1 MKKLLGPISIA
12 VLLSTAAFA
21 QEATQAAPATP
32 TTSPLAP
39 ADPAAP
45 AADSAEPGQVVTTH
59 HLASAILGESVYNST
74 AENAEEVGEVKD
86 IVIDANGAAVSL
98 IVGVGGFLGI
108 GERNVAVEFKSAKW
122 AEKDGDRWLVV
133 ETSKEQLEAM
143 PPFDAAVY
151 APVPVMETAPAAPA
165 TDPAAPAPAVQ
176 PAPATGSETPA
187 PAPATSETPA
197 VITPDGAAPAD
208 APVEGAN
215 SFTEAQ
221 AKSRMEEGGYTA
233 VGALKKDDQGIW
245 RGKATKDGKEVSVS
259 LDYQGNV
266 VAN

>member
-1 MKKLLGPISIA
+1 MKNLLAPLSIA

-21 QEATQAAPATP
+21 QEATQPAPAT
-32 TTSPLAP
+32 AN
-39 ADPAAP
+39 PAAN
-45 AADSAEPGQVVTTH
+45 ADASAQVVTTD

-74 AENAEEVGEVKD
+74 AENAEEIGEVKD

-122 AEKDGDRWLVV
+122 AEKAGDRWLVV
-133 ETSKEQLEAM
+133 ETSKEQLEAL

-151 APVPVMETAPAAPA
+151 APLPVMETAPGVPAA
-165 TDPAAPAPAVQ
+165 DPAATAPAAQ
-176 PAPATGSETPA
+176 

-197 VITPDGAAPAD
+197 VTTPDEPAPAD

-221 AKSRMEEGGYTA
+221 AKSRMEDGGYTD
-233 VGALKKDDQGIW
+233 VSALTKDDQGIW